1 MALPHIFLA
10 LITVFLWG
18 FNFVAIKIGVMDMPP
33 LFLTGVRYLFAA
45 VPLVFF
51 LRKPN
56 VPWRHMI
63 VYGMAMGFVQFG
75 LLYPAIKLG
84 LPAGLASLV
93 MQSQAFFTLALAVV
107 FLGERPLP
115 SQVVGA
121 IIAFGGLAVIG
132 VERMTAAALVP
143 LLMGVGSA
151 IAWAC
156 GNIVNRRIGQVNAV
170 SFVAW
175 TSLVPVLPLILL
187 SLVVEGPQAIA
198 AGVVN
203 ATPTMAFVVI
213 YMAYGATIVGAGI
226 WSYLLLR
233 YPAGTVAPFSLLVPV
248 VGFISAY
255 FAFDEHI
262 TVFEII
268 GAALVILGLALNVF
282 GRRIGISRFWVGSP
296 QC

>member
-1 MALPHIFLA
+1 M
-10 LITVFLWG
+10 
-18 FNFVAIKIGVMDMPP
+18 
-33 LFLTGVRYLFAA
+33 FLTGVRYLFAA

-51 LRKPN
+51 LPKPN

-115 SQVVGA
+115 SQILGA

-132 VERMTAAALVP
+132 VERMTAAALIP

-187 SLVVEGPQAIA
+187 SLVVEGPDAIA
-198 AGVVN
+198 EGLLN

-233 YPAGTVAPFSLLVPV
+233 YPAGTVAPFSLLVPI

-255 FAFDEHI
+255 LAFAEHI
-262 TVFEII
+262 TVFEVV
-268 GAALVILGLALNVF
+268 GAALVIIGLMLNVF
-282 GRRIGISRFWVGSP
+282 GRRLSFLRVSSGTA
-296 QC
+296 

>member
-1 MALPHIFLA
+1 MALPHILLA

-18 FNFVAIKIGVMDMPP
+18 FNFVAIKIGVADMPP

-51 LRKPN
+51 LPKPN

-115 SQVVGA
+115 SQIVGA
-121 IIAFGGLAVIG
+121 IVAFGGLAVIG
-132 VERMTAAALVP
+132 VERMTAAALIP

-175 TSLVPVLPLILL
+175 TSLVPVLPLVLL
-187 SLVVEGPQAIA
+187 SLVVEGPDAIA
-198 AGVVN
+198 EGLHN
-203 ATPTMAFVVI
+203 ATPMMALVVI

-233 YPAGTVAPFSLLVPV
+233 YPAGTVAPFSLLVPI
-248 VGFISAY
+248 VGFVSAY
-255 FAFDEHI
+255 LAFAEHI
-262 TVFEII
+262 TVFEVV
-268 GAALVILGLALNVF
+268 GAALVIIGLMLNVF
-282 GRRIGISRFWVGSP
+282 GRRLSFSRVSSGAA
-296 QC
+296 

>member
-1 MALPHIFLA
+1 MALPHILLA

-18 FNFVAIKIGVMDMPP
+18 FNFVAIKIGVADMPP

-51 LRKPN
+51 LPKPN

-115 SQVVGA
+115 SQIVGA
-121 IIAFGGLAVIG
+121 IVAFGGLAVIG
-132 VERMTAAALVP
+132 VERMTAAALIP

-175 TSLVPVLPLILL
+175 TSLVPVLPLVLL
-187 SLVVEGPQAIA
+187 SLVVEGSDAIA
-198 AGVVN
+198 QGLHN
-203 ATPTMAFVVI
+203 ATPTMALVVI

-233 YPAGTVAPFSLLVPV
+233 YPAGTVAPFSLLVPI
-248 VGFISAY
+248 VGFVSAY
-255 FAFDEHI
+255 LAFAEHI
-262 TVFEII
+262 TVFEVV
-268 GAALVILGLALNVF
+268 GAALVIIGLMLNVF
-282 GRRIGISRFWVGSP
+282 GRRLSFSRVSSGAA
-296 QC
+296 

>member
-1 MALPHIFLA
+1 MALPHILLA

-18 FNFVAIKIGVMDMPP
+18 FNFVAIKIGVTDMPP
-33 LFLTGVRYLFAA
+33 LFLTGLRYLCAA

-51 LRKPN
+51 LPKPN

-63 VYGMAMGFVQFG
+63 VYGMAMGFFQFG

-93 MQSQAFFTLALAVV
+93 MQSQAFFTLAFAVV

-115 SQVVGA
+115 SQVMGA
-121 IIAFGGLAVIG
+121 VIAFGGLAVIG
-132 VERMTAAALVP
+132 AERMTMAAFVP

-151 IAWAC
+151 IAWAV

-175 TSLVPVLPLILL
+175 TSLVPVLPLVAL
-187 SLVVEGPQAIA
+187 SLVVEGPGAIA
-198 AGVVN
+198 EGLAN
-203 ATPTMAFVVI
+203 ATATTALVVV

-255 FAFDEHI
+255 FAFAEHI
-262 TVFEII
+262 TLFEVL
-268 GAALVILGLALNVF
+268 GAGLVILGLVLNVF
-282 GRRIGISRFWVGSP
+282 GRRIALSRLWTRP
-296 QC
+296 A

>member
-1 MALPHIFLA
+1 MALPHILLA

-18 FNFVAIKIGVMDMPP
+18 FNFVVIKVGVADMPP

-51 LRKPN
+51 LPKPN

-93 MQSQAFFTLALAVV
+93 MQSQAFFTLVLAVV

-115 SQVVGA
+115 SQILGA

-132 VERMTAAALVP
+132 VERMTAAALIP

-187 SLVVEGPQAIA
+187 SLVVEGPDAIA
-198 AGVVN
+198 EGLLN
-203 ATPTMAFVVI
+203 ATSTMAFVVI

-233 YPAGTVAPFSLLVPV
+233 YPAGTVAPFSLLVPI

-255 FAFDEHI
+255 LAFAEHI
-262 TVFEII
+262 TVFEVV
-268 GAALVILGLALNVF
+268 GAALVIIGLMLNVF
-282 GRRIGISRFWVGSP
+282 GRRLSFLRVSSGTA
-296 QC
+296 

>member
-1 MALPHIFLA
+1 MALPHILLA

-18 FNFVAIKIGVMDMPP
+18 FNFVAIKIGVTDMPP
-33 LFLTGVRYLFAA
+33 LFLTGVRYLCAA
-45 VPLVFF
+45 VPLVF
-51 LRKPN
+51 LLPKPN

-63 VYGMAMGFVQFG
+63 VYGMAMGFFQFG

-115 SQVVGA
+115 SQIIGA
-121 IIAFGGLAVIG
+121 VIAFGGLAVIG
-132 VERMTAAALVP
+132 VERMTMAAFIP

-151 IAWAC
+151 IAWAV

-175 TSLVPVLPLILL
+175 TSLVPVLPLLAL
-187 SLVVEGPQAIA
+187 SLVVEGPGAIA
-198 AGVVN
+198 EGLAN
-203 ATPTMAFVVI
+203 ATATTALVVI

-255 FAFDEHI
+255 LAFAEHI
-262 TVFEII
+262 TIFEVL
-268 GAALVILGLALNVF
+268 GAGLVILGLVLNVF
-282 GRRIGISRFWVGSP
+282 GRRIALSRLWTRP
-296 QC
+296 A

>member
-1 MALPHIFLA
+1 MALPHILLA

-18 FNFVAIKIGVMDMPP
+18 FNFVVIKIGVTDMPP
-33 LFLTGVRYLFAA
+33 LFLTALRYLCAA

-51 LRKPN
+51 LPKPN

-93 MQSQAFFTLALAVV
+93 IQSQAFFTLALAVL

-115 SQVVGA
+115 SQIAGA
-121 IIAFGGLAVIG
+121 VIAFGGLAVIG
-132 VERMTAAALVP
+132 IERMTMAAFMP
-143 LLMGVGSA
+143 LLMCIGSA
-151 IAWAC
+151 IAWAF
-156 GNIVNRRIGQVNAV
+156 GNIVNRRVGQVNAV

-175 TSLVPVLPLILL
+175 TSLVPVLPLAAL
-187 SLVVEGPQAIA
+187 SLVVEGPGAIVE
-198 AGVVN
+198 GLVN
-203 ATPTMAFVVI
+203 ATPMTAFVVI

-248 VGFISAY
+248 VGFVSAY
-255 FAFDEHI
+255 LAFAEHI
-262 TVFEII
+262 TILEVL
-268 GAALVILGLALNVF
+268 GGGLVILGLVLNVF
-282 GRRIGISRFWVGSP
+282 GRRFAFSRISSGAA
-296 QC
+296 

>member
-1 MALPHIFLA
+1 MALPHILLA
-10 LITVFLWG
+10 LVTVFLWG
-18 FNFVAIKIGVMDMPP
+18 FNFVVIKIGVNDMPP

-51 LRKPN
+51 LPRPN

-115 SQVVGA
+115 SQILGA
-121 IIAFGGLAVIG
+121 VIAFGGLAVIG

-187 SLVVEGPQAIA
+187 SLVVEGPRAIVD
-198 AGVVN
+198 GVVH

-262 TVFEII
+262 TVFEVV

-282 GRRIGISRFWVGSP
+282 GRRLTFARVRRRP
-296 QC
+296 T

>member
-1 MALPHIFLA
+1 MALPHILLA

-18 FNFVAIKIGVMDMPP
+18 FNFVAIKIGVADMPP

-51 LRKPN
+51 LPKPN

-115 SQVVGA
+115 SQIVGA
-121 IIAFGGLAVIG
+121 IVAFGGLAVIG
-132 VERMTAAALVP
+132 VERMTAAALIP

-175 TSLVPVLPLILL
+175 TSLVPVLPLVLL
-187 SLVVEGPQAIA
+187 SLVVEGPDAIA
-198 AGVVN
+198 EGLHN
-203 ATPTMAFVVI
+203 ATPTIALVVI

-233 YPAGTVAPFSLLVPV
+233 YPAGTVAPFSLLVPI
-248 VGFISAY
+248 VGFVSAY
-255 FAFDEHI
+255 LAFAEHI
-262 TVFEII
+262 TVFEVV
-268 GAALVILGLALNVF
+268 GAALVIIGLMLNVF
-282 GRRIGISRFWVGSP
+282 GRRLSFSRVSSGAA
-296 QC
+296 

>member
-1 MALPHIFLA
+1 MALPHILLA
-10 LITVFLWG
+10 LVTVFLWG
-18 FNFVAIKIGVMDMPP
+18 FNFVVIKIGVNDMPP

-51 LRKPN
+51 LPRPN

-115 SQVVGA
+115 SQILGA

-132 VERMTAAALVP
+132 VERMTEAALVP

-187 SLVVEGPQAIA
+187 SLVVEGPQAIVD
-198 AGVVN
+198 GVVN

-255 FAFDEHI
+255 LAFAEHI
-262 TVFEII
+262 TVFEVA

-282 GRRIGISRFWVGSP
+282 GRRIAFARAWRRP
-296 QC
+296 A

>member
-1 MALPHIFLA
+1 MALPHILLA
-10 LITVFLWG
+10 LVTVFLWG
-18 FNFVAIKIGVMDMPP
+18 FNFVVIKIGVNDMPP

-51 LRKPN
+51 LPRPN
-56 VPWRHMI
+56 VPWRHRI

-115 SQVVGA
+115 SQILGA

-187 SLVVEGPQAIA
+187 SLVVEGPRAIVD
-198 AGVVN
+198 GVVN

-255 FAFDEHI
+255 LAFAEHI
-262 TVFEII
+262 TVFEVA

-282 GRRIGISRFWVGSP
+282 GRRIAFARAWRRP
-296 QC
+296 A

>member
-1 MALPHIFLA
+1 MALPHILLA

-18 FNFVAIKIGVMDMPP
+18 FNFVAIKIGVADMPP
-33 LFLTGVRYLFAA
+33 LFLTGLRYLCAA

-51 LRKPN
+51 LPKPN
-56 VPWRHMI
+56 VPWRHMV

-115 SQVVGA
+115 SQVLGA
-121 IIAFGGLAVIG
+121 VIAFGGLAVIG
-132 VERMTAAALVP
+132 AERMTMAAFVP
-143 LLMGVGSA
+143 LLMGIGSA
-151 IAWAC
+151 IAWAI

-175 TSLVPVLPLILL
+175 TSLVPVLPLVAL
-187 SLVVEGPQAIA
+187 SLVVEGPGAIVEGLA
-198 AGVVN
+198 N
-203 ATPTMAFVVI
+203 ATSMTAFVVI

-255 FAFDEHI
+255 LAFDEHI
-262 TVFEII
+262 TTLEVL
-268 GAALVILGLALNVF
+268 GGGLVIAGLVLNVF
-282 GRRIGISRFWVGSP
+282 GRRLRLSRTP
-296 QC
+296 KIA